1 MIIDGQQRLTCLL
14 VVNTLIHN
22 ELFKLNARLKKIDT
36 VATKWLASKIDEH
49 LGELQQTLGIQR
61 YSGDESHRVY
71 PKMIRAI
78 DDQWSTHEAEAKYL
92 SPISHFLFQY
102 ISYAKN
108 PEGAFKY
115 TPAET
120 TGTKQAF
127 TETFSFAVKTAQSH
141 VTKIV
146 NGSLEDMPSVPS
158 LVDSKKV
165 GRALFSQDMPVE
177 VVDYVDSQLADKK
190 EYTSFEK
197 AFRLLTYSFFLNKR
211 TALTVV
217 TTTEEDYAFDMFEA
231 LNTTGEPL
239 TALETFKPKVTLAEG
254 LSKYEASVSFK
265 HMEEIDAYLSDYPKA
280 DQRQKAST
288 NLLIP
293 FSLAE
298 EGYKLGNKLNE
309 QRVFL
314 RTRYD
319 ALGDINSQRQFTEH
333 MSQISTFLK
342 HTWPPASTKR
352 SPVLGGG
359 GEAEDNLP
367 LVCLNLL
374 QGMNHSVVL
383 APISRF
389 YSRYLAETDD
399 QVKAKRLSDLRSA
412 IMAVTA
418 FSVLFR
424 SSRKD
429 TDNIDGIYRDL
440 MQDGATL
447 TSESEEE
454 TVIPPFCRKPR
465 DPQKAPNVNLLNL
478 KRYLWNALNKKGGIH
493 SADKYAEK
501 SKFVPIYKINVPL
514 TRFLLFVA
522 YHDAIA
528 DTDIPGKV
536 KDGTPNS
543 QDLLSKS
550 PWSNQESLTVEHVAP
565 QSFSKDWEKEFFD
578 STQLTHSLGNLTLL
592 PAVENSVFGNRSW
605 TEKRALFD
613 AISQTDPN
621 VRTQLLED
629 LEGEISGVL
638 TDRSKEIIKAAD
650 YRPIVKDLALYN
662 GDWSK
667 NFVLERSQHL
677 SLRVWKI
684 LSGWLQPIN

>member
-1 MIIDGQQRLTCLL
+1 
-14 VVNTLIHN
+14 
-22 ELFKLNARLKKIDT
+22 
-36 VATKWLASKIDEH
+36 
-49 LGELQQTLGIQR
+49 
-61 YSGDESHRVY
+61 
-71 PKMIRAI
+71 
-78 DDQWSTHEAEAKYL
+78 
-92 SPISHFLFQY
+92 
-102 ISYAKN
+102 
-108 PEGAFKY
+108 
-115 TPAET
+115 
-120 TGTKQAF
+120 
-127 TETFSFAVKTAQSH
+127 
-141 VTKIV
+141 
-146 NGSLEDMPSVPS
+146 
-158 LVDSKKV
+158 
-165 GRALFSQDMPVE
+165 
-177 VVDYVDSQLADKK
+177 
-190 EYTSFEK
+190 
-197 AFRLLTYSFFLNKR
+197 
-211 TALTVV
+211 
-217 TTTEEDYAFDMFEA
+217 
-231 LNTTGEPL
+231 
-239 TALETFKPKVTLAEG
+239 
-254 LSKYEASVSFK
+254 
-265 HMEEIDAYLSDYPKA
+265 
-280 DQRQKAST
+280 
-288 NLLIP
+288 
-293 FSLAE
+293 
-298 EGYKLGNKLNE
+298 
-309 QRVFL
+309 
-314 RTRYD
+314 
-319 ALGDINSQRQFTEH
+319 
-333 MSQISTFLK
+333 
-342 HTWPPASTKR
+342 
-352 SPVLGGG
+352 
-359 GEAEDNLP
+359 
-367 LVCLNLL
+367 
-374 QGMNHSVVL
+374 
-383 APISRF
+383 
-389 YSRYLAETDD
+389 
-399 QVKAKRLSDLRSA
+399 
-412 IMAVTA
+412 
-418 FSVLFR
+418 
-424 SSRKD
+424 
-429 TDNIDGIYRDL
+429 